1 MYVGNDG
8 LINQSGNKADEYR
21 KEFYSTLITHNSEL
35 KPMNRQDIM
44 EQRRNM
50 FDMLERHLHETQR
63 PEDFMFYYHPNEDRI
78 VLSHALFWVMSR
90 PFVKKL
96 PDLKTFL
103 LLRRYQ
109 EEMLEAYLTESPD
122 FAELLRYCNLSYEV
136 LPHELGLMAKDF
148 VTGSTVRRLM
158 AIGVVAAGYGGDM
171 ADDLAYELLDD
182 IDFHYNK
189 VCCPLIEQQLPYLQ
203 KLVLEQEKDL
213 LLKS

>member
-1 MYVGNDG
+1 
-8 LINQSGNKADEYR
+8 
-21 KEFYSTLITHNSEL
+21 
-35 KPMNRQDIM
+35 MNRQDIM
-44 EQRRNM
+44 KQRRSV
-50 FDMLERHLHETQR
+50 FDKLERHLHETQR

-109 EEMLEAYLTESPD
+109 EEMLEAYLIESPD
-122 FAELLRYCNLSYEV
+122 LAELLRYCNLSYEV

>member
-1 MYVGNDG
+1 MD
-8 LINQSGNKADEYR
+8 
-21 KEFYSTLITHNSEL
+21 
-35 KPMNRQDIM
+35 RQEIM
-44 EQRRNM
+44 KQRRSV
-50 FDMLERHLHETQR
+50 FDKLERQLHETQR
-63 PEDFMFYYHPNEDRI
+63 PEDFMFYYHPNEEHI

-171 ADDLAYELLDD
+171 PDDQAYELLDD